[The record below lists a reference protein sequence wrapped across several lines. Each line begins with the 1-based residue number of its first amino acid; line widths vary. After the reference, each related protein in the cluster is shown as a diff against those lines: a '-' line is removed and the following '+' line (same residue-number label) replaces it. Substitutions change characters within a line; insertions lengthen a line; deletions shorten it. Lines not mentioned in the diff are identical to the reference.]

1 MKRKPSSRKP
11 APRTGAACRSKY
23 LGESLRLRGREATVV
38 GCARPKARPAPAK
51 PTPRFQVKYNGTSAR
66 RPVPRAAVYRAA
78 RCATKPEARGC
89 KPFDPSTAPF
99 VTQRPARPGRRL
111 VLRDR
116 AGAARFVL
124 ALAGGL
130 DMRVALHPL
139 RGAVPGPTVDQGALR
154 DVLARLRRAHP
165 ELALPSAE
173 AARAAFSAALG
184 APARAE
190 RVYEAPAPTTPAE
203 RPPLA
208 LPAPRPRT
216 PELPLP
222 PRPGARRTPELP
234 LPPRPGARRTPE
246 LPLPPRP
253 GARKRIPEADG
264 VAWESPIR
272 QHDPPIDPRS
282 PASRALIARCL
293 PETRPL
299 VEAVAHFA
307 PWAWTAL
314 AKKLGRVW
322 GRNARTDEPM
332 TLDERCAAYGEIG
345 YRSYFDKS
353 ARQCRDLNLFD
364 APSEIERTQHFGIDF
379 QVRPGVEPFIAQV
392 AQVIFAIEFAEW
404 AHVAGVRKRLPDG
417 TWSLRRLAPPEEMVF
432 PPGQAGATNAM
443 HRRNRAKQIA
453 SDRMW
458 FDTVPARIAQGE
470 AIVAAWR
477 ANGVPT
483 FADFYALPPEH
494 SYTREREV
502 NRTEFQHAW
511 SFQGEDWRLRIY
523 RGGERG
529 RYEDGE
535 IHVDVWRRGSWRRR
549 YVARWDFLRDRIP
562 LDDAPEDARKAIE
575 SAMGRGMYRLSSI
588 FGGGFGARRRSV
600 EDHFVQ
606 GKPIAEDPFVDTC
619 GESNPE
625 MRLAMQL
632 ASRRRC
638 LVDSKVDWREK
649 REIEERLER
658 AHGIARRAV
667 CPDPANPDDP
677 NCARYYELLAAGC
690 ADNCG
695 TREEIDAC
703 PMQIT
708 PTQIAAWAE
717 SPHNMPAFVFDSDKA
732 HRVRSTPNC
741 YFSGEMQQR
750 LRLHT
755 EVMERLQVPL
765 DVQQRGE
772 GAERAW
778 ITAQLRAA
786 EQASFPQD
794 AAQYERND
802 ERILGRARR
811 LAELR
816 MPVTGMGANTGL
828 ANVVRLYDLFSSE
841 GEVAGRALGGALLRA
856 TRLPQDASES
866 DIAEALA
873 EAYADHLAAGDGGR
887 KRVEALR
894 AKWRANVK
902 RRAAFVE
909 ELVTT
914 IKRQGLV

>member
-1 MKRKPSSRKP
+1 MKRKPSPRKP
-11 APRTGAACRSKY
+11 SPRTGAACRSKY

-51 PTPRFQVKYNGTSAR
+51 PTPRFQVKYNGASAR

-78 RCATKPEARGC
+78 RCAAKPEVRGC

-99 VTQRPARPGRRL
+99 VTPRPARAGRRL

-116 AGAARFVL
+116 TGAARFVL
-124 ALAGGL
+124 AFAGGL
-130 DMRVALHPL
+130 DMHVALHPL
-139 RGAVPGPTVDQGALR
+139 RGAVPGPAVDQGALR

-165 ELALPSAE
+165 ELALPSVE

-184 APARAE
+184 APARTE
-190 RVYEAPAPTTPAE
+190 RVYDAPAHSAPAAPAE
-203 RPPLA
+203 RPALA
-208 LPAPRPRT
+208 LPAPRP
-216 PELPLP
+216 
-222 PRPGARRTPELP
+222 RTPELP

-332 TLDERCAAYGEIG
+332 TLDERCAAYGEDG
-345 YRSYFDKS
+345 YRSYYDKS
-353 ARQCRDLNLFD
+353 PRRCRDLNLFD

-379 QVRPGVEPFIAQV
+379 HVRPGVEPFIAQV

-575 SAMGRGMYRLSSI
+575 AAKSRGMYRLSSI

-619 GESNPE
+619 GESAPE

-638 LVDSKVDWREK
+638 LVGSAIDWREK

-677 NCARYYELLAAGC
+677 SCARYYELLAAGC
-690 ADNCG
+690 ADNCSP
-695 TREEIDAC
+695 REELDAC
-703 PMQIT
+703 PKQIL

-717 SPHNMPAFVFDSDKA
+717 SPYDMPSFVFDSDKP
-732 HRVRSTPNC
+732 HRVGSTPNC

-750 LRLHT
+750 LRLHA
-755 EVMERLQVPL
+755 EVMERLHVPL

-786 EQASFPQD
+786 EQASFPKD

-811 LAELR
+811 IAELR
-816 MPVTGMGANTGL
+816 TPVTGRGGDTHL
-828 ANVVRLYDLFSSE
+828 ANAVRLYDILVQE
-841 GEVAGRALGGALLRA
+841 GDSGAQAFGGSLIKALGLS
-856 TRLPQDASES
+856 PDAGPTE
-866 DIAEALA
+866 IEEAVT
-873 EAYADHLAAGDGGR
+873 EAYADTIAMHTQDNAKR
-887 KRVEALR
+887 SKRVDAFR
-894 AKWRANVK
+894 KKVVANLQ
-902 RRAAFVE
+902 RRSAFVK
-909 ELVTT
+909 ELVAT
-914 IKRQGLV
+914 IKRQGLA